1 MVNVAPISTVSV
13 LPAAE
18 IDDPATTMSDGV
30 ETDNE
35 REVVMAVS
43 LYVRTGPTVETLE
56 SKLPTTSTAT
66 TAT

>member
-1 MVNVAPISTVSV
+1 MVNVAPISTMSV

-30 ETDNE
+30 VIDNE
-35 REVVMAVS
+35 REVIMAVS
-43 LYVRTGPTVETLE
+43 LYVQTGPTVETLE